1 MEKKMK
7 ENLSRRSFFQMF
19 LGVVA
24 VAPIIMK
31 STKLEAATSCGA
43 APAGK
48 KAAVVGVG
56 MAKSLDYVEDATQS
70 KNAKYVKGSD
80 CGNCK
85 YYQDKKAAGSWA
97 PCTMMGMSFVASCGW
112 CKSYMKK

>member
-1 MEKKMK
+1 MK
-7 ENLSRRSFFQMF
+7 NNLSRRSFFQMF

-24 VAPIIMK
+24 VAPVVFKMG
-31 STKLEAATSCGA
+31 EANAAACGA

-48 KAAVVGVG
+48 KVAQVGTG
-56 MAKSLDYVEDATQS
+56 MAKGLDYVAVATDS
-70 KNAKYVKGSD
+70 KHAKYKAGQD

-85 YYQDKKAAGSWA
+85 FYQAAKAEKDYA

-112 CKSYMKK
+112 CKSYLKK